1 MAKNK
6 IVQKTVYIYIYIY
19 IYIYGISRLRLKTGQ
34 DFTKSHKKGSFRHFF
49 ILIHLF
55 MQNDLQ

>member
-6 IVQKTVYIYIYIY
+6 IVQKTAYIY

-34 DFTKSHKKGSFRHFF
+34 DFTESHKKGSFRYFF